1 VQLGTL
7 VRIPRTYKN
16 LQRLREIVGV
26 VVKYGFGDLVAR
38 LELENALE
46 LGRSLVRFRRQR
58 RELVHYTTEERI
70 RMAFEELGPT
80 FVKLGQIL
88 ATRPDV
94 IPMAVVHEL
103 RKLQD
108 AVPPFGSAAARAQI
122 ESEIGHPIA
131 ELFAEFEDAPIAAA
145 SIAQVHRARLPSGE
159 EVAVKVRRPGLEQ
172 VIGTDLEILRG
183 LATLLEENA
192 PELRG
197 YAPVE
202 MVEEFARAIQLEVD
216 LSNEASNMQRF
227 ARNFAGDP
235 QVHVPVLY
243 ESHSTSA
250 VLTMEFVDGIKAK
263 DLAGLD
269 AAGID
274 RKKLAAAGVEFCLRQ
289 VFDHG
294 FFHADPHPGNLFVLP
309 GGVIAPIDMGM
320 MGVLEPEMIDAL
332 LELLVGILLRDA
344 EKIARLF
351 ARLDLVDERVDRVR
365 LRRDIAALLERYAT
379 LPIGEVD
386 VAALIASLFEV
397 LQRHHVR
404 VPPELLLMGKA
415 LATVDG
421 MARDLDPT
429 LDPIE
434 AVRPYVLKTWLRRL
448 ADPRFLARDWIQTAN
463 DIVETA
469 TTLPGDLR
477 AIARDLRRGE
487 LRIATRHE
495 GLETGIREQARS
507 ANRQLLALLVAATTL
522 ASSILVAS
530 NAGAMLGPLP
540 ITAWLGIAGLL
551 LAGSGFWLLAYGVLR
566 SGRF

>member
-1 VQLGTL
+1 
-7 VRIPRTYKN
+7 
-16 LQRLREIVGV
+16 
-26 VVKYGFGDLVAR
+26 
-38 LELENALE
+38 
-46 LGRSLVRFRRQR
+46 
-58 RELVHYTTEERI
+58 
-70 RMAFEELGPT
+70 
-80 FVKLGQIL
+80 
-88 ATRPDV
+88 
-94 IPMAVVHEL
+94 
-103 RKLQD
+103 
-108 AVPPFGSAAARAQI
+108 
-122 ESEIGHPIA
+122 
-131 ELFAEFEDAPIAAA
+131 
-145 SIAQVHRARLPSGE
+145 
-159 EVAVKVRRPGLEQ
+159 
-172 VIGTDLEILRG
+172 
-183 LATLLEENA
+183 
-192 PELRG
+192 
-197 YAPVE
+197 
-202 MVEEFARAIQLEVD
+202 
-216 LSNEASNMQRF
+216 MQRF

-235 QVHVPVLY
+235 QVHVPVFY
-243 ESHSTSA
+243 ASHSTPA

-320 MGVLEPEMIDAL
+320 MGTLEPEMIDAL

-351 ARLDLVDERVDRVR
+351 ARLGLVDDRVDRTR
-365 LRRDIAALLERYAT
+365 LRRDIAALLDRYAT

-434 AVRPYVLKTWLRRL
+434 AVRPYVLQTWLRRL
-448 ADPRFLARDWIQTAN
+448 ADPRFLARDWIQAAT
-463 DIVETA
+463 DLFETA

-495 GLETGIREQARS
+495 GLETLVREQARS

-522 ASSILVAS
+522 GSSILLAS
-530 NAGAMLGPLP
+530 SGGAMLGPLP
-540 ITAWLGIAGLL
+540 VTAWLGITGLV

>member
-1 VQLGTL
+1 MELGAL
-7 VRIPRTYKN
+7 VRIPRTFKN
-16 LQRLREIVGV
+16 LQRLREILGV
-26 VVKYGFGDLVAR
+26 IVKYGFGDLVAR
-38 LELENALE
+38 LEIENALE
-46 LGRSLVRFRRQR
+46 LGLSLLRFRRQR
-58 RELVHYTTEERI
+58 RELVRYTTEERI

-88 ATRPDV
+88 ATRPDL
-94 IPMAVVHEL
+94 IPMTLIVEL

-108 AVPPFGSAAARAQI
+108 AVPPFGSAAARNQI
-122 ESEIGHPIA
+122 ESALGRPIA
-131 ELFAEFEDAPIAAA
+131 ELFAEFDDAPIAAA
-145 SIAQVHRARLPSGE
+145 SIAQVHRARLFSGE

-183 LATLLEENA
+183 LASLLEENA
-192 PELRG
+192 PELRA
-197 YAPVE
+197 YAPTE
-202 MVEEFARAIQLEVD
+202 IVEEFARAITLEID

-235 QVHVPVLY
+235 KVHVPQLF
-243 ESHSTSA
+243 ETHSKPA
-250 VLTMEFVDGIKAK
+250 VLTMEFVRGIKAK
-263 DLAGLD
+263 DIAGLD

-274 RKKLAAAGVEFCLRQ
+274 RRKLAAGGVEFCLRQ

-309 GGVIAPIDMGM
+309 GEVIVPIDMGM
-320 MGVLEPEMIDAL
+320 MGVLEPELVDAL

-351 ARLDLVDERVDRVR
+351 ARLELIDDRVDRVR
-365 LRRDIAALLERYAT
+365 LRRDIAALLERYAS
-379 LPIGEVD
+379 LPIGQVD
-386 VAALIASLFEV
+386 VAALIGSLFEV
-397 LQRHHVR
+397 LQRHRVR

-448 ADPRFLARDWIQTAN
+448 ADPRFLARDWIRAAS
-463 DIVETA
+463 DIIETA

-495 GLETGIREQARS
+495 GLESLVREQARS
-507 ANRQLLALLVAATTL
+507 ANRSLLAVLVGATTL
-522 ASSILVAS
+522 ASSLLIAS
-530 NAGAMLGPLP
+530 GTGALLGPLP
-540 ITAWLGIAGLL
+540 ITAWLGIAGLT

>member
-1 VQLGTL
+1 MQLGAL
-7 VRIPRTYKN
+7 VRIPRTFKN
-16 LQRLREIVGV
+16 LARLREILGV
-26 VVKYGFGDLVAR
+26 IVQYGFGDLVAR
-38 LELENALE
+38 LELESTLE
-46 LGRSLVRFRRQR
+46 LARSLVRFRRQR
-58 RELVHYTTEERI
+58 RELVRYTTEERI
-70 RMAFEELGPT
+70 RMAFEDLGPT

-88 ATRPDV
+88 ATRPDL
-94 IPMAVVHEL
+94 IPMSLVIEL

-108 AVPPFGSAAARAQI
+108 AVPPFGSEAARNQI
-122 ESEIGHPIA
+122 ESALGRPIA
-131 ELFAEFEDAPIAAA
+131 ELFAEFDDAPIAAA
-145 SIAQVHRARLPSGE
+145 SIAQVHRARLFSGE

-183 LATLLEENA
+183 LASLLEENA
-192 PELRG
+192 PELRA
-197 YAPVE
+197 YAPAE
-202 MVEEFARAIQLEVD
+202 IVEEFARAITLEID
-216 LSNEASNMQRF
+216 LSHEASNMQRF
-227 ARNFAGDP
+227 ARNFADDP
-235 QVHVPVLY
+235 QVHVPKLFEAY
-243 ESHSTSA
+243 SSPA
-250 VLTMEFVDGIKAK
+250 VLTMEFVRGIKAK

-274 RKKLAAAGVEFCLRQ
+274 RKKLAAGGVEFCLRQ

-309 GGVIAPIDMGM
+309 GEVIAPIDMGM
-320 MGVLEPEMIDAL
+320 MGSLEPEMIDAL

-351 ARLDLVDERVDRVR
+351 ARLGLIDERVDRVR
-365 LRRDIAALLERYAT
+365 LRRDIAALLERYAA

-386 VAALIASLFEV
+386 VAALIGNLFEV
-397 LQRHHVR
+397 LQRHRVR

-448 ADPRFLARDWIQTAN
+448 ADPRFLARDWIRAAS
-463 DIVETA
+463 DLVETA

-477 AIARDLRRGE
+477 AIVRDLRRGE
-487 LRIATRHE
+487 LRLATRHE
-495 GLETGIREQARS
+495 GLDTLLREQARS
-507 ANRQLLALLVAATTL
+507 ANRSLLALLVAATTL
-522 ASSILVAS
+522 GSAILVAS
-530 NAGAMLGPLP
+530 GTGPLLGPLP
-540 ITAWLGIAGLL
+540 VTAWLGIAGLG
-551 LAGSGFWLLAYGVLR
+551 LAGSGFWVLAYGVLR

>member
-1 VQLGTL
+1 MQLGTL

-46 LGRSLVRFRRQR
+46 LGRSLMRFRRQR

-94 IPMAVVHEL
+94 IPMPVVQEL

-108 AVPPFGSAAARAQI
+108 AVPPFGSAAARVQI
-122 ESEIGHPIA
+122 ESELGKPIE
-131 ELFAEFEDAPIAAA
+131 ELFAEFADAPIAAA

-159 EVAVKVRRPGLEQ
+159 DVAVKVRRPGLEQ

-192 PELRG
+192 PELRA

-294 FFHADPHPGNLFVLP
+294 FFHADPHPGNIFVLP

-351 ARLDLVDERVDRVR
+351 ARLDLVDEAVDRVR

-397 LQRHHVR
+397 LQRHRVR

-463 DIVETA
+463 SFVETA

-495 GLETGIREQARS
+495 GLETLIREHARS
-507 ANRQLLALLVAATTL
+507 ANRQLLAMLVAATTL
-522 ASSILVAS
+522 GSSILIAS

>member
-1 VQLGTL
+1 MQLGAL
-7 VRIPRTYKN
+7 VRIPRTFKN
-16 LQRLREIVGV
+16 LQRLREILGV
-26 VVKYGFGDLVAR
+26 IVQFGFGDLVAR
-38 LELENALE
+38 LELESTLE
-46 LGRSLVRFRRQR
+46 LARSLVRFRRQR
-58 RELVHYTTEERI
+58 RELVRYTTEERI

-88 ATRPDV
+88 ATRPDL
-94 IPMAVVHEL
+94 IPMSLIIEL

-108 AVPPFGSAAARAQI
+108 AVPPFGSEAARNQI
-122 ESEIGHPIA
+122 ESALGRPIA
-131 ELFAEFEDAPIAAA
+131 ELFAEFDDVPIAAA
-145 SIAQVHRARLPSGE
+145 SIAQVHRARLFSGE

-183 LATLLEENA
+183 LASLLEENA
-192 PELRG
+192 PELRA
-197 YAPVE
+197 YAPAE
-202 MVEEFARAIQLEVD
+202 IVEEFARAITLEID
-216 LSNEASNMQRF
+216 LSHEASNMQRF

-235 QVHVPVLY
+235 QVHVPKLY
-243 ESHSTSA
+243 EAYSRPA
-250 VLTMEFVDGIKAK
+250 VLTMEFVRGIKAK

-274 RKKLAAAGVEFCLRQ
+274 RKKLAAGGVEFCLRQ

-309 GGVIAPIDMGM
+309 GEVIAPIDMGM
-320 MGVLEPEMIDAL
+320 MGSLEPEMIDAL

-351 ARLDLVDERVDRVR
+351 ARLGLIDEGVDRVR
-365 LRRDIAALLERYAT
+365 LRRDIAALLERYAA

-386 VAALIASLFEV
+386 VAALIGNLFEV
-397 LQRHHVR
+397 LQRHRVR

-448 ADPRFLARDWIQTAN
+448 ADPRFLARDWIRAAS
-463 DIVETA
+463 DLVETA

-477 AIARDLRRGE
+477 TIVRDLRRGE
-487 LRIATRHE
+487 LRLATRHE
-495 GLETGIREQARS
+495 GLDVLLREQARS
-507 ANRQLLALLVAATTL
+507 ANRSLLALLVAATTL
-522 ASSILVAS
+522 GSAILIASGTGPL
-530 NAGAMLGPLP
+530 LGPLRV
-540 ITAWLGIAGLL
+540 TAWLGIAGLA
-551 LAGSGFWLLAYGVLR
+551 LAGSGFWVLAYGVLR

>member
-1 VQLGTL
+1 MQLGAL
-7 VRIPRTYKN
+7 VRIPRTFKN
-16 LQRLREIVGV
+16 LARLREILGV
-26 VVKYGFGDLVAR
+26 IVQYGFGDLVAR
-38 LELENALE
+38 LELESTLE
-46 LGRSLVRFRRQR
+46 LARSLVRFRRQR
-58 RELVHYTTEERI
+58 RELVRYTTEERI
-70 RMAFEELGPT
+70 RMAFEDLGPT

-88 ATRPDV
+88 ATRPDL
-94 IPMAVVHEL
+94 IPMSLVIEL

-108 AVPPFGSAAARAQI
+108 AVPPFGSEAARNQI
-122 ESEIGHPIA
+122 ESALGRPIA
-131 ELFAEFEDAPIAAA
+131 ELFAEFDDAPIAAA
-145 SIAQVHRARLPSGE
+145 SIAQVHRARLFSGE

-183 LATLLEENA
+183 LASLLEENA
-192 PELRG
+192 PELRA
-197 YAPVE
+197 YAPAE
-202 MVEEFARAIQLEVD
+202 IVEEFARAITLEID
-216 LSNEASNMQRF
+216 LSHEASNMQRF
-227 ARNFAGDP
+227 ARNFADDP
-235 QVHVPVLY
+235 QVHVPKLFEAY
-243 ESHSTSA
+243 SSPA
-250 VLTMEFVDGIKAK
+250 VLTMEFVRGIKAK

-274 RKKLAAAGVEFCLRQ
+274 RKKLAAGGVEFCLRQ

-309 GGVIAPIDMGM
+309 GEVIAPIDMGM
-320 MGVLEPEMIDAL
+320 MGSLEPEMIDAL

-351 ARLDLVDERVDRVR
+351 ARLGLIDERVDRVR
-365 LRRDIAALLERYAT
+365 LRRDIAALLERYAA

-386 VAALIASLFEV
+386 VAALIGNLFEV
-397 LQRHHVR
+397 LQRHRVR

-448 ADPRFLARDWIQTAN
+448 ADPRFLARDWIRAAS
-463 DIVETA
+463 DFVETA

-477 AIARDLRRGE
+477 AIVRDLRRGE
-487 LRIATRHE
+487 LRLATRHE
-495 GLETGIREQARS
+495 GLETLLREQARS
-507 ANRQLLALLVAATTL
+507 ANRSLLALLVAATT
-522 ASSILVAS
+522 V
-530 NAGAMLGPLP
+530 
-540 ITAWLGIAGLL
+540 TAWLGIAGLG
-551 LAGSGFWLLAYGVLR
+551 LAGSGFWVLAYGVLR

>member
-1 VQLGTL
+1 MQLGAL
-7 VRIPRTYKN
+7 VRIPRTVKN

-38 LELENALE
+38 LELEGTVE
-46 LGRSLVRFRRQR
+46 LTRNLLRFRRER
-58 RELVHYTTEERI
+58 RELVRYTTEERI
-70 RMAFEELGPT
+70 RMALEELGPT

-88 ATRPDV
+88 ATRPDL
-94 IPMAVVHEL
+94 IPLGLVHEL

-122 ESEIGHPIA
+122 ESSLGRPIDA
-131 ELFAEFEDAPIAAA
+131 LFASFDDEPIAAA
-145 SIAQVHRARLPSGE
+145 SIAQVHRAVLSGGDR
-159 EVAVKVRRPGLEQ
+159 VAVKVRRPGLAQ

-183 LATLLEENA
+183 LASLLEENA
-192 PELRG
+192 PELRA

-202 MVEEFARAIQLEVD
+202 IVEQFAHAILLEID
-216 LSNEASNMQRF
+216 FGHEASNMQRF
-227 ARNFAGDP
+227 ARNFAGDAN
-235 QVHVPVLY
+235 VHVPRVY
-243 ESHSTSA
+243 ASHSSDA
-250 VLTMEFVDGIKAK
+250 VLTMELVDGVKAK

-274 RKKLAAAGVEFCLRQ
+274 KKRLAQVGVEFCLRQ

-320 MGVLEPEMIDAL
+320 MGELEPELVDAL
-332 LELLVGILLRDA
+332 LELLVGVLLRDA
-344 EKIARLF
+344 EKIVRLLARLG
-351 ARLDLVDERVDRVR
+351 LVDDDVDRLR
-365 LRRDIAALLERYAT
+365 LRRDVGELLERYASV
-379 LPIGEVD
+379 PIGQVD
-386 VAALIASLFEV
+386 VAALIGRLFEV
-397 LQRHHVR
+397 LQRHRVR

-434 AVRPYVLKTWLRRL
+434 AVRPYVLKTWLARL
-448 ADPRFLARDWIQTAN
+448 ADPRFLARDWIRAAQEL
-463 DIVETA
+463 VEAA

-477 AIARDLRRGE
+477 AITRDLRRGT
-487 LRIATRHE
+487 LATRTRVE
-495 GLETGIREQARS
+495 GLETLVREQSRS
-507 ANRQLLALLVAATTL
+507 ANRSALALLVAATTL
-522 ASSILVAS
+522 GSAWLLASGSGPS
-530 NAGAMLGPLP
+530 LGPLP
-540 ITAWLGIAGLL
+540 LTAWLGLAGLL
-551 LAGSGFWLLAYGVLR
+551 FAGSGFWLLAYGVLR

>member
-1 VQLGTL
+1 VELGAL
-7 VRIPRTYKN
+7 VRIPRTFKN

-26 VVKYGFGDLVAR
+26 IVKYGFGDLVAR
-38 LELENALE
+38 LEVENALE
-46 LGRSLVRFRRQR
+46 LGLSLVRFRRQR
-58 RELVHYTTEERI
+58 RELVRYTTEERI

-88 ATRPDV
+88 ATRPDL
-94 IPMAVVHEL
+94 IPMSLIVEL

-108 AVPPFGSAAARAQI
+108 AVPPFGSEAARNQI
-122 ESEIGHPIA
+122 ESALGRPIA
-131 ELFAEFEDAPIAAA
+131 ELFAEFDDAPIAAA
-145 SIAQVHRARLPSGE
+145 SIAQVHRARLFSGE

-183 LATLLEENA
+183 LASLLEENA
-192 PELRG
+192 PELRA
-197 YAPVE
+197 YAPTE
-202 MVEEFARAIQLEVD
+202 IVEEFARAITLEID

-235 QVHVPVLY
+235 KVHVPQLFETY
-243 ESHSTSA
+243 SKPA
-250 VLTMEFVDGIKAK
+250 VLTMEFVRGIKAK
-263 DLAGLD
+263 DIAGLD

-274 RKKLAAAGVEFCLRQ
+274 RKKLAAGGVEFCLRQ

-309 GGVIAPIDMGM
+309 GEVIVPIDMGM
-320 MGVLEPEMIDAL
+320 MGVLEPELVDAL

-351 ARLDLVDERVDRVR
+351 ARLELIDDRVDRVR
-365 LRRDIAALLERYAT
+365 LRRDIAALLERYAS
-379 LPIGEVD
+379 LPIGQVD
-386 VAALIASLFEV
+386 VAALIGSLFEV
-397 LQRHHVR
+397 LQRHRVR

-448 ADPRFLARDWIQTAN
+448 ADPRFLARDWIRGVS
-463 DIVETA
+463 DFVETA

-495 GLETGIREQARS
+495 GLEAIVHEQARS
-507 ANRQLLALLVAATTL
+507 ANRSLLAVLVGATTL
-522 ASSILVAS
+522 ASSLLIAS
-530 NAGAMLGPLP
+530 GTGAMLGPLP
-540 ITAWLGIAGLL
+540 ITAWLGIAGLV

>member
-1 VQLGTL
+1 MELGAL
-7 VRIPRTYKN
+7 VRIPRTFKN

-26 VVKYGFGDLVAR
+26 IVKYGFGDLVAR
-38 LELENALE
+38 LEVENALE
-46 LGRSLVRFRRQR
+46 LGLSLVRFRRQR
-58 RELVHYTTEERI
+58 RELVRYTTEERI

-88 ATRPDV
+88 ATRPDL
-94 IPMAVVHEL
+94 IPMSLIVEL

-108 AVPPFGSAAARAQI
+108 AVPPFGSEAARNQI
-122 ESEIGHPIA
+122 ESALGRPIA
-131 ELFAEFEDAPIAAA
+131 ELFAEFDDAPIAAA
-145 SIAQVHRARLPSGE
+145 SIAQVHRARLFSGE

-183 LATLLEENA
+183 LASLLEENA

-202 MVEEFARAIQLEVD
+202 IVEEFARAITLEID

-235 QVHVPVLY
+235 QVHVPQLFEAY
-243 ESHSTSA
+243 SSPA
-250 VLTMEFVDGIKAK
+250 VLTMEFVRGIKAK

-274 RKKLAAAGVEFCLRQ
+274 RKKLAAGGVEFCLRQ

-309 GGVIAPIDMGM
+309 GEVIAPIDMGM
-320 MGVLEPEMIDAL
+320 MGNLEPEMVDAL

-351 ARLDLVDERVDRVR
+351 ARLGLIDERVDRVR
-365 LRRDIAALLERYAT
+365 LRRDIAALLERYAA

-386 VAALIASLFEV
+386 VAALIGSLFEV
-397 LQRHHVR
+397 LQRHRVR

-448 ADPRFLARDWIQTAN
+448 ADPRFLARDWIRAAS

-477 AIARDLRRGE
+477 AILRDLRRGE
-487 LRIATRHE
+487 LRFATRHE
-495 GLETGIREQARS
+495 GLDTLLREQARS
-507 ANRQLLALLVAATTL
+507 ANRSLLALLVAATTL
-522 ASSILVAS
+522 GSAILIASGTGPL
-530 NAGAMLGPLP
+530 LGPLRV
-540 ITAWLGIAGLL
+540 TAWLGIAGLA
-551 LAGSGFWLLAYGVLR
+551 LAGSGFWVLAYGVLR

>member
-1 VQLGTL
+1 VELGAL
-7 VRIPRTYKN
+7 VRIPRTFKN
-16 LQRLREIVGV
+16 LQRLREILGV
-26 VVKYGFGDLVAR
+26 IVKYGFGDLVAR
-38 LELENALE
+38 LEIENALE
-46 LGRSLVRFRRQR
+46 LGLSLLRFRRQR
-58 RELVHYTTEERI
+58 RELVRYTTEERI

-88 ATRPDV
+88 ATRPDL
-94 IPMAVVHEL
+94 IPMTLIVEL

-108 AVPPFGSAAARAQI
+108 AVPPFGSAAARNQI
-122 ESEIGHPIA
+122 ESALGRPIA
-131 ELFAEFEDAPIAAA
+131 ELFAEFDDAPIAAA
-145 SIAQVHRARLPSGE
+145 SIAQVHRARLFSGE

-183 LATLLEENA
+183 LASLLEENA
-192 PELRG
+192 PELRA
-197 YAPVE
+197 YAPAE
-202 MVEEFARAIQLEVD
+202 IVEEFARAITLEID

-235 QVHVPVLY
+235 KVHVPQLF
-243 ESHSTSA
+243 ETHSKPA
-250 VLTMEFVDGIKAK
+250 VLTMEFVRGIKAK
-263 DLAGLD
+263 DIPGLD

-274 RKKLAAAGVEFCLRQ
+274 RRKLAAGGVEFCLRQ

-309 GGVIAPIDMGM
+309 GEVIVPIDMGM
-320 MGVLEPEMIDAL
+320 MGVLEPELVDAL

-351 ARLDLVDERVDRVR
+351 ARLELIDDRVDRVR
-365 LRRDIAALLERYAT
+365 LRRDIAALLERYAS
-379 LPIGEVD
+379 LPIGQVD
-386 VAALIASLFEV
+386 VAALIGSLFEV
-397 LQRHHVR
+397 LQRHRVR

-448 ADPRFLARDWIQTAN
+448 ADPRFLARDWIRAAS
-463 DIVETA
+463 DIIETA

-495 GLETGIREQARS
+495 GLESLVREQARS
-507 ANRQLLALLVAATTL
+507 ANRSLLAVLVGATTL
-522 ASSILVAS
+522 ASSLLIAS
-530 NAGAMLGPLP
+530 GTGALLGPLP
-540 ITAWLGIAGLL
+540 ITAWLGVAGLT

>member
-1 VQLGTL
+1 MQLGTL

-16 LQRLREIVGV
+16 LQRLREILGV
-26 VVKYGFGDLVAR
+26 IVKYGFGDLVAR
-38 LELENALE
+38 LELESTLE
-46 LGRSLVRFRRQR
+46 LARSLVRFRRQR
-58 RELVHYTTEERI
+58 RELVRYTTEERI

-88 ATRPDV
+88 ATRPDL
-94 IPMAVVHEL
+94 IPMSFIVEL

-108 AVPPFGSAAARAQI
+108 AVPPFGSEAARNQI
-122 ESEIGHPIA
+122 ESALGRPIA
-131 ELFAEFEDAPIAAA
+131 ELFAEFDDAPIAAA
-145 SIAQVHRARLPSGE
+145 SIAQVHRARLFSGE

-183 LATLLEENA
+183 LASLLEENA

-202 MVEEFARAIQLEVD
+202 IVEEFARAITLEID

-235 QVHVPVLY
+235 QVHVPQLFEAY
-243 ESHSTSA
+243 SSPA
-250 VLTMEFVDGIKAK
+250 VLTMEFVRGIKAK

-274 RKKLAAAGVEFCLRQ
+274 RKKLAAGGVEFCLRQ

-309 GGVIAPIDMGM
+309 GEVIAPIDMGM
-320 MGVLEPEMIDAL
+320 MGNLEPEMVDAL

-344 EKIARLF
+344 EKIARLV
-351 ARLDLVDERVDRVR
+351 ARLGLIDERVDRVR
-365 LRRDIAALLERYAT
+365 LRRDIAALLERYAA

-386 VAALIASLFEV
+386 VAALIGSLFEV
-397 LQRHHVR
+397 LQRHRVR

-448 ADPRFLARDWIQTAN
+448 ADPRFLARDWIRAAS

-477 AIARDLRRGE
+477 AILRDLRRGE
-487 LRIATRHE
+487 LRFATRHE
-495 GLETGIREQARS
+495 GLDTLLREQARS
-507 ANRQLLALLVAATTL
+507 ANRSLLALLVAATTL
-522 ASSILVAS
+522 GSAILIASGTGPL
-530 NAGAMLGPLP
+530 LGPLRV
-540 ITAWLGIAGLL
+540 TAWLGIAGLV
-551 LAGSGFWLLAYGVLR
+551 LAGSGFWVLAYGVLR